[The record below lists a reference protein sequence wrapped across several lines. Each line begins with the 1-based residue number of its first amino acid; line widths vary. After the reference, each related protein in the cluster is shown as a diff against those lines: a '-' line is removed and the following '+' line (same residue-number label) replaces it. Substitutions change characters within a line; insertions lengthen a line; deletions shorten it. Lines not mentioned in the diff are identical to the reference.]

1 MGYND
6 EMKPATVV
14 VITIMVVAAIIIG
27 IFGIVWGYNTIRVWS
42 AEQAGKAEYAQ
53 AEANRKIAILEA
65 EAKHQAAKALAQAE
79 IERAKGVAEANRIIG
94 ASLHDNEAYLRY
106 LWVSA
111 LEGGGQMQVVYVPT
125 EAGMP
130 ILEAGRLGTRQVER
144 K

>member
-1 MGYND
+1 MSYGD
-6 EMKPATVV
+6 RGPGPGTWAVVVMAIIV
-14 VITIMVVAAIIIG
+14 VITG
-27 IFGIVWGYNTIRVWS
+27 LIFGCVWAYGTIRVWS
-42 AEQAGKAEYAQ
+42 SEQAGRAEYAQ

-65 EAKHQAAKALAQAE
+65 EAKQQAAKSLAAAE
-79 IERAKGVAEANRIIG
+79 VERAKGVAEANKIIG

-111 LEGGGQMQVVYVPT
+111 LEGSGQMQVVYVPT

-130 ILEAGRLGTRQVER
+130 ILEAGRIGG